1 MADLNTRERL
11 QPSLLDRLTDVAP
24 DTKRETFEQQ
34 TLGWQ
39 QLRQAVLRDLAW
51 LLNTTNLAALEDLD
65 TTPLA
70 AASTVNYGIP
80 GFAGLVGTTDRMAT
94 LETGIAAAIRTF
106 EPRIRP
112 DTLAVRVRETT
123 EDKPTPAILFEIER
137 RTLGPAGAAAAV
149 PGDGDRAGNRGS
161 PRSPMRG
168 RLADGPAP
176 AAPL

>member
-11 QPSLLDRLTDVAP
+11 QPSLLDRLTDLAP
-24 DTKRETFEQQ
+24 DSKRETFEQQ

-65 TTPLA
+65 TAPLA

-94 LETGIAAAIRTF
+94 LEAGIAAVA
-106 EPRIRP
+106 EDPRCTI
-112 DTLAVRVRETT
+112 
-123 EDKPTPAILFEIER
+123 EDQSLFSHRRGAPT
-137 RTLGPAGAAAAV
+137 
-149 PGDGDRAGNRGS
+149 
-161 PRSPMRG
+161 G
-168 RLADGPAP
+168 RLASVIWIDPS
-176 AAPL
+176 

>member
-11 QPSLLDRLTDVAP
+11 QPSLLDRLTDLAP
-24 DTKRETFEQQ
+24 DSKRETFEQQ

-123 EDKPTPAILFEIER
+123 EDKPTPAILFEISGE
-137 RTLGPAGAAAAV
+137 LWAQPV
-149 PGDGDRAGNRGS
+149 PQQLFLETAIDLETGLATVADARAPG
-161 PRSPMRG
+161 
-168 RLADGPAP
+168 
-176 AAPL
+176 